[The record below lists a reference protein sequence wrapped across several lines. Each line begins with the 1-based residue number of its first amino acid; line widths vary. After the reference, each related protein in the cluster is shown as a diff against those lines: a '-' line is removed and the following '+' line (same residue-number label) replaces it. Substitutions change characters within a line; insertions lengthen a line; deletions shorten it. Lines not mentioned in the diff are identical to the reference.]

1 MSAAG
6 DGGGRRP
13 PTGKRKRELKKI
25 EDKFAREVT
34 FSKRR
39 GGLFRKASELSMLCG
54 AEIAIIAYSPHGNPF
69 AFGSP
74 SAASV
79 LGRFCGSACS
89 SEDAGPGAVPI
100 DQKQLSEYG
109 RQDREALS
117 RLDAARKR
125 QEAIRDGKAWRWWE
139 EPLGED
145 LGAEELEDYI
155 KSVETLMEKV
165 DQRLEVMRGAATAP
179 TPSEGSCGSTV
190 VDPCSDMLEMGR
202 ATAAPPA
209 TSPTPS
215 EASWSS
221 TVVDPCSG
229 MLEMGR
235 ATAGPPAAEISSGD
249 GGNVVVDPSLL
260 DMIEGEGQGEEE
272 LFVGG
277 EYDFESLSSLL
288 ELDYDI
294 GSMPLWD
301 VGD

>member
-1 MSAAG
+1 MLVARG
-6 DGGGRRP
+6 P

-54 AEIAIIAYSPHGNPF
+54 AEIAIIAYSPPRQ
-69 AFGSP
+69 P
-74 SAASV
+74 V
-79 LGRFCGSACS
+79 R
-89 SEDAGPGAVPI
+89 E
-100 DQKQLSEYG
+100 QLSEYG

-117 RLDAARKR
+117 RLDAERKR
-125 QEAIRDGKAWRWWE
+125 QEAVRDGKAWRWWE

-215 EASWSS
+215 EASWGS

-235 ATAGPPAAEISSGD
+235 ATAGPPAVEISSGD